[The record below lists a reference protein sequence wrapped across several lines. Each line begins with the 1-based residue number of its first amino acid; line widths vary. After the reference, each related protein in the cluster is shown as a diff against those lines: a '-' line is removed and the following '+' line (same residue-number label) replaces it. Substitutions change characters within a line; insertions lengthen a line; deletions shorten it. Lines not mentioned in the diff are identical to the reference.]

1 MQLWNEKQYGA
12 WVMMGTTSII
22 SALYWMQYYYYHY
35 WYGSYS
41 KYAATEGNS
50 GWGYMKN
57 AYTMWGLA
65 ESVNAITL
73 LFQWIPS
80 AIVWILTA
88 TNVDGIIWFFVVWT
102 GVMHYVDAFRFVIVS
117 IIKIVAFWYD
127 SDTAVNSYSGLEQN
141 YKVSKSHSLAYWDF
155 AMEWMGF
162 MVSFGMYLDLHTII
176 EDMEVY
182 ERRAIEERRGNGNV
196 VVAGDKDDDLRF

>member
-1 MQLWNEKQYGA
+1 
-12 WVMMGTTSII
+12 MMGTTSII

-41 KYAATEGNS
+41 KYAATEGRS
-50 GWGYMKN
+50 GRGYMKN

-102 GVMHYVDAFRFVIVS
+102 GVKRVS
-117 IIKIVAFWYD
+117 
-127 SDTAVNSYSGLEQN
+127 
-141 YKVSKSHSLAYWDF
+141 
-155 AMEWMGF
+155 
-162 MVSFGMYLDLHTII
+162 
-176 EDMEVY
+176 
-182 ERRAIEERRGNGNV
+182 
-196 VVAGDKDDDLRF
+196 